1 MRGSRTSRARDR
13 EGREW
18 RSSRLVAPASEYRV
32 RPFPRAG
39 RAPVTTWFA
48 ENRSSHDKF
57 IPIARPQA
65 GSGTA
70 RLTNLCL
77 PEWTAGS
84 QFTRDFA
91 GSREVRELPRIPF
104 PPPLYFPWLDRRGR
118 GGSARPSV
126 WDPTQSHVQE
136 L

>member
-13 EGREW
+13 EGQEW
-18 RSSRLVAPASEYRV
+18 RSSRLVAPASEYRG
-32 RPFPRAG
+32 RPFPPAG
-39 RAPVTTWFA
+39 GAPVVTWFA
-48 ENRSSHDKF
+48 PKHSSPHKF

-65 GSGTA
+65 VSGAA
-70 RLTNLCL
+70 RLTNFCL

-84 QFTRDFA
+84 QFTSAFA
-91 GSREVRELPRIPF
+91 GSRGVRELPRIPF